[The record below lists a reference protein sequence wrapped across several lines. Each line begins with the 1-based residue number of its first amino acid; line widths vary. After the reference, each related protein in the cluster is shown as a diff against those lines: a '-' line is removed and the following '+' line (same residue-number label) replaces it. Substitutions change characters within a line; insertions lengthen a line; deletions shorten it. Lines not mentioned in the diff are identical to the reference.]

1 MNLKL
6 ESQDGF
12 LVATIGGNLSFGEA
26 LKIGKSVCDAAA
38 EKGYRDILADCL
50 ALKGKLSVADM
61 YELGK
66 TMAEHCLKKSL
77 AVRVAMIG
85 QAPTITGFGAQVARN
100 RGLSVRTFTDRQ
112 AGLDW
117 LNQFR
122 PKPPQRETSGGVNV
136 RVQFRP
142 KLTRDES

>member
-1 MNLKL
+1 
-6 ESQDGF
+6 
-12 LVATIGGNLSFGEA
+12 
-26 LKIGKSVCDAAA
+26 
-38 EKGYRDILADCL
+38 
-50 ALKGKLSVADM
+50 M